1 MIPSEPQKMT
11 KPFAND
17 GAKNDIPAEETAG
30 TGQASLTNGFP
41 TVTELPISQGGIPPQ
56 RKDFN
61 GILYW
66 LSAFC
71 HFEQSGG
78 IFSWS
83 KDLAYNTPA
92 FVFHNNELW
101 VCVAINGK
109 DTTPGVIEPGTNA
122 QYWKRFRDF
131 IGAPSSADVDGKIDS
146 SHDIYIGSTAPPNTN
161 YNLWFKV

>member
-1 MIPSEPQKMT
+1 MIPSEPPKMS

-17 GAKNDIPAEETAG
+17 GAKNEIQEAETSG
-30 TGQASLTNGFP
+30 TGRASLESGFP
-41 TVTELPISQGGIPPQ
+41 NVTELPIAQGGVPPQ

-83 KDLAYNTPA
+83 KELAYNTPA

-101 VCVAINGK
+101 VCLAVNGK

-122 QYWKRFRDF
+122 QYWKLFREF
-131 IGAPSSADVDGKIDS
+131 IGAPSSDDVNNQIET
-146 SHDIYIGSTAPPNTN
+146 SHDIYIGKDEPPNMN
-161 YNLWFKV
+161 YNLWLQL